1 MILPRDIFL
10 PLPGPS
16 TTCTEESCA
25 NQGVC
30 LQQWDG
36 FTCDCTMTS
45 YGGPICNDRECRTG
59 RDGGVG
65 GRPREE
71 GGSLRAMLLASF
83 PSLLVMSKMEGS
95 YWLLLPPGIP
105 SRAFAGLLTPA
116 CQG

>member
-1 MILPRDIFL
+1 MSRGCSFLL

-45 YGGPICNDRECRTG
+45 YGGPVCNDQMCSGSLGFPAQSRPTPQRTG
-59 RDGGVG
+59 SGDSQ
-65 GRPREE
+65 E
-71 GGSLRAMLLASF
+71 GSPLELAS
-83 PSLLVMSKMEGS
+83 LE
-95 YWLLLPPGIP
+95 
-105 SRAFAGLLTPA
+105 AGCGAVPWFSTQLQGVPWSHKNTP
-116 CQG
+116 